1 MSKRIGIGY
10 SFKEKT
16 LEIEYKELKEKMKI
30 LQDKAKKEEA
40 KKNKAKKEEAKKKD
54 K

>member
-30 LQDKAKKEEA
+30 LQEEA
-40 KKNKAKKEEAKKKD
+40 NKKD